1 MKRIKLII
9 AAVCALGGISA
20 LSAQTLYDANRLMGS
35 DLNGTARFVGM
46 GGAMGALGGDI
57 STMGTNPAGIG
68 IYRSNDVMMSFGFNN
83 TNAKSVSSQSTM
95 EMNKIH
101 GSFDNAGFVITNKI
115 SNNGGLRFVNFGFNY
130 HKLKSFDKDMT
141 MNDSYKM
148 SQTNLFASTVNDNSD
163 YYNAFLAPDIL
174 IGKNAY
180 SQSDV
185 PWLGALA
192 YEANLIIPNSS
203 NKYDPYLESRHTVNG
218 QYHSKERGG
227 LNAYD
232 FNVALNLYDRFYL
245 GATLTAYS
253 IDYTRNTSYSEAF
266 IAADNKDDGNYTLR
280 NNYKLDGSGV
290 DFKLGFIARPFEE
303 SPLRIGMAIHTP
315 IFYSLEENGMAYL
328 DYDTYNKEQ
337 DKFLTGTAYTQNEY
351 GDEMEGRTKYEL
363 TTPWKYN
370 LSLGYTIG
378 KSVALGAE
386 YEYSDYSTAKLKYD
400 DGVKMASETNDIKT
414 YLKGLH
420 TMRLGAEFKI
430 IPEFAFRLG
439 YNYITSSMSND
450 TFKPLALNSIRTD
463 TEFSN
468 IKAINN
474 YTIGVGYRGAVFYTD
489 LAYQYNTYK
498 EDFYP
503 FYNKSTDGI
512 VAPNAT
518 KVTNTK
524 SQVLL
529 TLGMRF

>member
-9 AAVCALGGISA
+9 AAVCALGGASA
-20 LSAQTLYDANRLMGS
+20 LNAQTLYDANRLMGS

-68 IYRSNDVMMSFGFNN
+68 IYRSNDAMMSFGFNN
-83 TNAKSVSSQSTM
+83 TNAKSVSSQSTK
-95 EMNKIH
+95 EINKIH

-148 SQTNLFASTVNDNSD
+148 SQTNLFASTVNDNSK
-163 YYNAFLAPDIL
+163 FLAPDIL

-180 SQSDV
+180 FQSDV

-203 NKYDPYLESRHTVNG
+203 NEYDPYFESSRHTVNG

-232 FNVALNLYDRFYL
+232 FNVAFNLYDRFYL

-253 IDYTRNTSYSEAF
+253 IDYTRNTSYSETFMA
-266 IAADNKDDGNYTLR
+266 NNEDDGNYTLR

-290 DFKLGFIARPFEE
+290 DFKLGFIARPFDE

-328 DYDTYNKEQ
+328 DYDTYSKEQ
-337 DKFLTGTAYTQNEY
+337 DKFISGTAYTQNEY

-400 DGVKMASETNDIKT
+400 DGVKMASETNGIKAG
-414 YLKGLH
+414 LKGVH
-420 TMRLGAEFKI
+420 TMRLGAEFKF

-439 YNYITSSMSND
+439 YNYITSSMYSD

-474 YTIGVGYRGAVFYTD
+474 YTIGVGYRGQVFYTD

-503 FYNKSTDGI
+503 FYNNSTDGI

>member
-9 AAVCALGGISA
+9 AAVCALGGASA

-83 TNAKSVSSQSTM
+83 TNAKSVSSQTM

-130 HKLKSFDKDMT
+130 HKLKSFDKDMA
-141 MNDSYKM
+141 MSGSYNV
-148 SQTNLFASTVNDNSD
+148 SQTQQLASIVNSNSS
-163 YYNAFLAPDIL
+163 YYNEFLTPDIL
-174 IGKNAY
+174 MGKNAY
-180 SQSDV
+180 SLSDV
-185 PWLGALA
+185 PWLGILA
-192 YEANLIIPNSS
+192 YESNLIIPNSS

-253 IDYTRNTSYSEAF
+253 IDYTRNTSYSEVF
-266 IAADNKDDGNYTLR
+266 IATDNKDDGNYTLR

-290 DFKLGFIARPFEE
+290 DFKLGLIVRPFEE

-328 DYDTYNKEQ
+328 DYDTYNTGK

-400 DGVKMASETNDIKT
+400 DGVKMASETNGIKT
-414 YLKGLH
+414 GLKGVH
-420 TMRLGAEFKI
+420 TMRLGAEFKF

-439 YNYITSSMSND
+439 YNYITSSMYSD
-450 TFKPLALNSIRTD
+450 TFKELAINSIRTD

-474 YTIGVGYRGAVFYTD
+474 YTIGVGYRGQVFYTD

-503 FYNKSTDGI
+503 FDNVDL
-512 VAPNAT
+512 AAT